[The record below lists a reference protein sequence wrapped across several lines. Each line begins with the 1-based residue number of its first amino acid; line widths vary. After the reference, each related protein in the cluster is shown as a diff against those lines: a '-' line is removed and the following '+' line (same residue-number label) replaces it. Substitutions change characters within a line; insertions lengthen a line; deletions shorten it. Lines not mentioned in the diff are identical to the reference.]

1 VRIDGV
7 LCDLDGVLVDS
18 TPAILRTWRRFAE
31 RHGLAWELVDRTIHG
46 RPARASVELLVPHAD
61 VEAEAA
67 LLDEWEVEDVADV
80 RPLPGA
86 LELRALVPEHRF
98 AVVTSCGDR
107 LARARLRAA
116 GIEPPQAL
124 VSFDSV
130 SAGKPAPDCYLEG
143 ARLLGLSPAR
153 CLAIEDAPIGLQA
166 ARAAGATT
174 VGLTTT
180 HAAAELDADLVFG
193 TIADLLRAEDLLP
206 SAARPRTGSGRG

>member
-1 VRIDGV
+1 VRVEGV

-31 RHGLAWELVDRTIHG
+31 RHALDWELVDRTIHG
-46 RPARASVELLVPHAD
+46 RPARESVALLVPGVD

-67 LLDEWEVEDVADV
+67 LLDEWEVVDVTDV

-107 LARARLRAA
+107 LARARLTAA

-124 VSFDSV
+124 VTFDSIE
-130 SAGKPAPDCYLEG
+130 AGKPAPDCYLEG
-143 ARLLGLSPAR
+143 ARLLGLPPER
-153 CLAIEDAPIGLQA
+153 CLAIEDAPLGLEA
-166 ARAAGATT
+166 ARAAGAMT
-174 VGLTTT
+174 VGVTTT
-180 HAAAELDADLVFG
+180 HSADELEADIVVASI
-193 TIADLLRAEDLLP
+193 TDLLISLRL
-206 SAARPRTGSGRG
+206 AA